1 MVSRL
6 KRIYTVFEF
15 KIDES
20 KSTAYKSW
28 NFEMR
33 ETLLDL
39 GWQKGWV
46 SKCSWLEIGAVR
58 GSKRRGAGLT

>member
-1 MVSRL
+1 MASRL

-20 KSTAYKSW
+20 KSMAYKSW

-33 ETLLDL
+33 ETVLDL
-39 GWQKGWV
+39 GWQKG
-46 SKCSWLEIGAVR
+46 
-58 GSKRRGAGLT
+58 

>member
-20 KSTAYKSW
+20 TSMAYKSW

-33 ETLLDL
+33 EALLDL
-39 GWQKGWV
+39 GWQKG
-46 SKCSWLEIGAVR
+46 
-58 GSKRRGAGLT
+58 